1 MTIASQNQPRV
12 IGDLVGHNERLRPDQ
27 EAAVDGKRRPS
38 WAEFADRT
46 TRLANALLGELGVR
60 PGDRVAFLG
69 ENCLEG
75 FELLHGGPMAGVV
88 VVPLNDRLADAELS
102 GVLEAIEPRVL
113 FHTAG
118 AAARAAELLGKAGAT
133 MISVGH
139 GAHEP
144 YDALLAASVTSP
156 PDVAVDP
163 HDVASI
169 CFTSGTTG
177 RPKGVMMTH
186 GAQLAFA
193 RAQTAIE
200 PVGSDS
206 RHLFARQLAVA
217 PGHRIS
223 AWHGLH
229 GGCTVIM
236 ARFSP
241 SEFFQAV
248 EEERVTNVLLA
259 PTQLQMLLDHGN
271 PESMDLSSLR
281 TIVYGGA
288 PTTPDLLA
296 ATMEFFPCEFMQA
309 YGGTEAGQ
317 ILYVSRDDHR
327 AGRASAY
334 HNTIPGVQ
342 IERRDG
348 TGRVV
353 AEDEPGQIHVRSG
366 QLMAGYWREPDK
378 TVAVLHDGWYATG
391 DLAIVDDDGGI
402 RIAGRT
408 SDMIISGGYN
418 VMPIEIE
425 DVLRSHGG
433 VRDVAVF
440 GVPDDLWGEAVH
452 AAVVIVDA
460 EVSTVDLAQLCAARL
475 AAFKKP
481 KEIHVVDELPLT
493 LLGKVDKASLRAQ
506 WAPPAP

>member
-1 MTIASQNQPRV
+1 MASQIQPQV

-27 EAAVDGKRRPS
+27 EAAVDGTRRVS

-75 FELLHGGPMAGVV
+75 LELLHGGPMAGVI
-88 VVPLNDRLADAELS
+88 VVPLNDRLADTELS
-102 GVLEAIEPRVL
+102 GVLETIEPKAL
-113 FHTAG
+113 FHTAS
-118 AAARAAELLGKAGAT
+118 AAARATELLGGAGAT
-133 MISVGH
+133 MISVGYE
-139 GAHEP
+139 ADAP
-144 YDALLAASVTSP
+144 YEALLAASVTSRP
-156 PDVAVDP
+156 RVAVDP
-163 HDVASI
+163 NDVASI

-193 RAQTAIE
+193 RAQTETE
-200 PVGSDS
+200 PVGSHS

-248 EEERVTNVLLA
+248 EEENVTNVLLA
-259 PTQLQMLLDHGN
+259 PTQLQMLLDHAN
-271 PESMDLSSLR
+271 PERRDLSSLR

-296 ATMEFFPCEFMQA
+296 ATMEFFPCELMQA

-317 ILYVSRDDHR
+317 VLYVSRDDHR
-327 AGRASAY
+327 TGRTSAY

-353 AEDEPGQIHVRSG
+353 TDNEPGQVYVRSG

-378 TVAVLHDGWYATG
+378 TAEVLRDGWYATG
-391 DLAIVDDDGGI
+391 DLAIVDDGGV

-418 VMPIEIE
+418 VMPVEIE
-425 DVLRSHGG
+425 DVLRSHSG

-452 AAVVIVDA
+452 AAVVLADHK
-460 EVSTVDLAQLCAARL
+460 VSRVDLDELCTARL

-506 WAPPAP
+506 WATPAR